1 MAYSRVTVGV
11 GGPSLSSSA
20 SGVFIQHDGGQTPAT
35 VSSMSEKG
43 YAGLRPASGDMNQIL
58 NSTGNSSGPSVGAS
72 SFVTDAN
79 SALSGGS
86 QLQRSPSFNNESYMR
101 LPSSPISFSSNIS
114 GSSVMDGCSNVQQ
127 SPLQEQVQKQ
137 GLSTA
142 TSQLMQQEPSNLMN
156 ARKKPR
162 LDIRHEDALQQQ
174 LIQQL
179 LQRHEPVQPQD
190 QLNLHQQAISQQ
202 QRLVYRQPQQIMH
215 SISQMQRAPVTLQ
228 QQQQLQHQQQPTYP
242 PANAAK
248 QSLDN
253 KICYRRLMQYL
264 YHRRHR
270 PSDNSVLYWKE
281 FVAEYFAIQAK
292 KRWCLSL
299 YDNVGS
305 HALGVFPQLAV
316 NAWQCNIC
324 GSKSVKG
331 FEATFE
337 VLPRLFQI
345 KFDHGVFDENLFLDM
360 PHERQLSSGIVILEF
375 KKAVQE
381 SIYEHLRIVQ
391 EGQLQIIFTPELKIL
406 FWEFCA
412 RQHEEFLPRRQL
424 ALQVDQ
430 LLQVAQRYQAAVAES
445 SSTEVSYQYLQS
457 SCNLFAAVGHQLARD
472 LDLKSLNNLGFS
484 KRYVRCLQIS
494 EVVNSMKDLIDF
506 SQDQKIG
513 PLESLKNYPRQ
524 VKQKW
529 ESEQVMSAHSLPG
542 DHRSMNKVMGNHPGL
557 NSCLINNLAASQVV
571 NSSQQSVHALNNHQN
586 FLKSSLN
593 LKQNVRQQEAFLSNT
608 SGSKHADYVQFQGSA
623 TSIPTKTSINNLS
636 GQHQVPLPLDG
647 CLSRQT
653 NLQTLQVN
661 QQLQQSVLQQ
671 MLQEMIDDKG
681 ASQQSLV
688 ASDVNANP
696 TAEDIIGG
704 GISGTS
710 VRIDSGSTGNTLDL
724 QNICRNLPNDGTLT
738 VPSRNN
744 SFKSST
750 AANNPTSSGS
760 NLIASLEMLGSM
772 DLPEIDHIAQ
782 ELMPNGMFDEESW

>member
-20 SGVFIQHDGGQTPAT
+20 SGAFIQHDGGQTPAT

-162 LDIRHEDALQQQ
+162 LDIRHEDTLQQQ

-190 QLNLHQQAISQQ
+190 QLNLRQQAISQQ

-215 SISQMQRAPVTLQ
+215 SFSQMQGAPITLQ

-270 PSDNSVLYWKE
+270 PPDNSVLYWKE

-299 YDNVGS
+299 YDNMGS

-331 FEATFE
+331 F
-337 VLPRLFQI
+337 
-345 KFDHGVFDENLFLDM
+345 
-360 PHERQLSSGIVILEF
+360 GIVILEF

-472 LDLKSLNNLGFS
+472 LDLKSLSNLGFS

-557 NSCLINNLAASQVV
+557 NSCIINNLAASQVV
-571 NSSQQSVHALNNHQN
+571 NSSQQSVHALNDHQN

-661 QQLQQSVLQQ
+661 QQLQQSALQQ

-724 QNICRNLPNDGTLT
+724 QNMCRNLPNDGTLT

-760 NLIASLEMLGSM
+760 NLIASLDMLGSM

-782 ELMPNGMFDEESW
+782 ELMPNGMFDGESW

>member
-331 FEATFE
+331 F
-337 VLPRLFQI
+337 
-345 KFDHGVFDENLFLDM
+345 
-360 PHERQLSSGIVILEF
+360 GIVILEF

>member
-11 GGPSLSSSA
+11 GGPSFSSSA
-20 SGVFIQHDGGQTPAT
+20 SGVFIQYDGDQTPAT
-35 VSSMSEKG
+35 VSSMSEEG

-58 NSTGNSSGPSVGAS
+58 NSTGDSSGSSVGAS

-79 SALSGGS
+79 SALSSGS
-86 QLQRSPSFNNESYMR
+86 QLQRSPSFNNELYMR

-114 GSSVMDGCSNVQQ
+114 GSSVMDGYSNVQQ

-142 TSQLMQQEPSNLMN
+142 TSQPLQQEPSNLMN

-174 LIQQL
+174 LIHQL
-179 LQRHEPVQPQD
+179 LQRHEPVQPQG

-202 QRLVYRQPQQIMH
+202 QRLVHRQPQQIMH
-215 SISQMQRAPVTLQ
+215 SFSQIQGAPITLQ
-228 QQQQLQHQQQPTYP
+228 HHQQPTYP

-253 KICYRRLMQYL
+253 KICYRRLLQYL

-270 PSDNSVLYWKE
+270 PPDNSVLYWKE

-299 YDNVGS
+299 YDNMGS
-305 HALGVFPQLAV
+305 HALGIFPQLAV

-412 RQHEEFLPRRQL
+412 RQHEEFLPRRLL

-430 LLQVAQRYQAAVAES
+430 LLQVAQRYQAAVVES
-445 SSTEVSYQYLQS
+445 SRTGVSYQYLQS

-513 PLESLKNYPRQ
+513 PLESLKNYPGQ

-529 ESEQVMSAHSLPG
+529 ESQQLMSAHSLPG
-542 DHRSMNKVMGNHPGL
+542 DHNSLNKVMGNHPGL
-557 NSCLINNLAASQVV
+557 NSCSINNLAASQVV

-586 FLKSSLN
+586 FLKNSLN
-593 LKQNVRQQEAFLSNT
+593 LKQNVLQQEAFLSNT
-608 SGSKHADYVQFQGSA
+608 GGSKHADYVQFQGSA
-623 TSIPTKTSINNLS
+623 TSIPTKTSINNFS
-636 GQHQVPLPLDG
+636 GQRQLPLPVDG

-671 MLQEMIDDKG
+671 MLQEMIDNKG

-688 ASDVNANP
+688 ASDVNTNP

-710 VRIDSGSTGNTLDL
+710 VSIDSGSIGNTVEL
-724 QNICRNLPNDGTLT
+724 QNMCRHLLNDGTLT
-738 VPSRNN
+738 VPSRSN

-750 AANNPTSSGS
+750 TANNPTISGS
-760 NLIASLEMLGSM
+760 NLIASLDMLGNM

-782 ELMPNGMFDEESW
+782 EFNDKWDV

>member
-11 GGPSLSSSA
+11 GDPSLSSSA
-20 SGVFIQHDGGQTPAT
+20 SGVFIQDDGGQTPAT
-35 VSSMSEKG
+35 ARSMSEKG
-43 YAGLRPASGDMNQIL
+43 NAGLRPASGDMNQIL

-101 LPSSPISFSSNIS
+101 LPSSPISFSSNVS

-127 SPLQEQVQKQ
+127 SPLQGRVQKQ
-137 GLSTA
+137 GLLTA

-162 LDIRHEDALQQQ
+162 LDISHEDALQQQ

-179 LQRHEPVQPQD
+179 LQRHEPVQPRD

-202 QRLVYRQPQQIMH
+202 QRLVHPQPQQIIH
-215 SISQMQRAPVTLQ
+215 SFSQMQGAPITLQ
-228 QQQQLQHQQQPTYP
+228 QHQQPTYP
-242 PANAAK
+242 PVTAAK

-270 PSDNSVLYWKE
+270 PPDNSILYWKE
-281 FVAEYFAIQAK
+281 FVAKYFAIQAK

-299 YDNVGS
+299 YDNMGS
-305 HALGVFPQLAV
+305 HAPGVLPQLAM
-316 NAWQCNIC
+316 NDWQCNIC
-324 GSKSVKG
+324 GTKSVKG

-337 VLPRLFQI
+337 VLSRLFQI
-345 KFDHGVFDENLFLDM
+345 KFDRGVVDENLFLDM

-375 KKAVQE
+375 RKAVQE

-412 RQHEEFLPRRQL
+412 RKHEEFLPRRL
-424 ALQVDQ
+424 LSLQVNQ
-430 LLQVAQRYQAAVAES
+430 LLQVTQRYHAAVAES
-445 SSTEVSYQYLQS
+445 SSTGVSYQYLQS
-457 SCNLFAAVGHQLARD
+457 TCNLFAAVAHQLARD

-506 SQDQKIG
+506 SQEQKIG
-513 PLESLKNYPRQ
+513 PLESLKNYRRQ

-529 ESEQVMSAHSLPG
+529 ESEQLMSAHSLPG
-542 DHRSMNKVMGNHPGL
+542 
-557 NSCLINNLAASQVV
+557 SQVV
-571 NSSQQSVHALNNHQN
+571 NSSQQSGHTLDNYHN

-593 LKQNVRQQEAFLSNT
+593 LKQNVLQQEAFLSNT
-608 SGSKHADYVQFQGSA
+608 SGSKHADNVQFQGSA
-623 TSIPTKTSINNLS
+623 TSIPTKTSVNNLS
-636 GQHQVPLPLDG
+636 GQCQLPLPLDG

-653 NLQTLQVN
+653 NLQTVQVN

-671 MLQEMIDDKG
+671 MLQEMIDNKG

-688 ASDVNANP
+688 ASDVNANL

-704 GISGTS
+704 GISCTS
-710 VRIDSGSTGNTLDL
+710 VRIESGSIGNSLEL
-724 QNICRNLPNDGTLT
+724 QNMCRHLPNDGTPT
-738 VPSRNN
+738 VPSRSN

-750 AANNPTSSGS
+750 TASNPTISGS
-760 NLIASLEMLGSM
+760 NLIAGLDMLENMDLLEM
-772 DLPEIDHIAQ
+772 DHIAQ
-782 ELMPNGMFDEESW
+782 ELMPNGMFDGESR